1 MEENSGKNKVN
12 EKLLEKEQQ
21 EEKKAETKD
30 ASFTFIVFIL
40 NIAFIGFTCQS
51 AMTKE
56 MLMHGGVK
64 IYEFCFF
71 RSFFNMCCSA
81 VIIKQ
86 AKVNFFS
93 DIKKD

>member
-1 MEENSGKNKVN
+1 MEKV
-12 EKLLEKEQQ
+12 EKE
-21 EEKKAETKD
+21 ESKD
-30 ASFTFIVFIL
+30 VSFTFIVFIL
-40 NIAFIGFTCQS
+40 NIAFIGFTAQS
-51 AMTKE
+51 AMTKD

-81 VIIKQ
+81 IIIKQ

-93 DIKKD
+93 DI